1 MVAVV
6 HVLTELLC
14 SVVVIILTVDVGQLG
29 AYKRTVL
36 MIIGASNMLCT
47 VFQQNG
53 WMVYMEL

>member
-1 MVAVV
+1 VLMVAVV

-53 WMVYMEL
+53 